1 MPDYQSQEFLFQ
13 RIKELLPPHASLV
26 DSVANILHV
35 SSDSAYRRIRGETP
49 LVLDE
54 ARELCQHY
62 KISLDHLLN
71 VKSGATLFH
80 DIRVDLKNYSYE
92 KYLNDIIKQVQ
103 YANSFIQKEII
114 YLNKDMPIFHI
125 FYYKPLVAFRYFFW
139 MKTIIRHPD
148 FVEKNFSFDCLPPE
162 VEKLSTEVVMNY
174 CKIPSVEIWNTES
187 INAVIAQIEF
197 SKDSGFFNSS
207 QDIKMVY
214 EALSD
219 TFNHLK
225 SQAEYGSKFMPD
237 ENPEIKKKNFK
248 FFYNR
253 IALGDNTILV
263 VTEKI
268 KTVFFNYSGL
278 NYMSTRDEVFCD
290 ACHNDLQ
297 NLMKKSTLISETGE
311 KQRNVF
317 FSNLMNKIKDRTK
330 NL

>member
-13 RIKELLPPHASLV
+13 RIKELLPPHAPLV

-54 ARELCQHY
+54 ARELCQHF

-80 DIRVDLKNYSYE
+80 DIRVDLKDYTYE
-92 KYLNDIIKQVQ
+92 KYLGGILKQVQ
-103 YANSFIQKEII
+103 YANSFTQKEII

-148 FVEKNFSFDCLPPE
+148 FAEKDFSFDCLPPE
-162 VEKLSTEVVMNY
+162 VEKLSTEVAMNY
-174 CKIPSVEIWNTES
+174 CNVPSVEIWNTES

-197 SKDSGFFNSS
+197 SRDSGFFNSS
-207 QDIKMVY
+207 KDIKMVY
-214 EALSD
+214 EALSE

-225 SQAEYGSKFMPD
+225 SQAEFGSKFMPD
-237 ENPEIKKKNFK
+237 ENPEIKKKNFR

-253 IALGDNTILV
+253 VALGDNTILV
-263 VTEKI
+263 VTEGI

-278 NYMSTRDEVFCD
+278 NYMSTRDEAFCD
-290 ACHNDLQ
+290 ACYNDLQ
-297 NLMKKSTLISETGE
+297 NLMKKSTLISESGE

-317 FSNLMNKIKDRTK
+317 FSILMNKIKDRKK